1 MALASLAMVKPPEAI
16 SVDFDATFL
25 VQVAMFVALTL
36 FLKPVLF
43 EPLLELFEERE
54 RRIDGAKLQ
63 ARKID
68 EKSATAQTKYEAE
81 MAKARSSAG
90 AERDKIRGEAQKQE
104 QEILAKVRASAAAVI
119 DAGKRG
125 AAAEAE
131 SARTN
136 LKLEAAARARELASR
151 VLGREVQ
158 S

>member
-1 MALASLAMVKPPEAI
+1 MVLASLAAAAPDKSIV
-16 SVDFDATFL
+16 VDFDATFL

-68 EKSATAQTKYEAE
+68 EKSASAHTKYEAE
-81 MAKARSSAG
+81 MAKARASAG
-90 AERDKIRGEAQKQE
+90 AERDKIRAEAAKQE

-125 AAAEAE
+125 AAAEAD

-136 LKLEAAARARELASR
+136 LKADAAARARELASR